1 MTIRLSK
8 EVVRRIDAFWANDLG
23 CLPEDFY
30 QTGVGITVREA
41 SDDLYAHVFRRLE
54 RLQVDCSPS
63 LYGDLRSAIKGRGPE
78 EVFEPAFWLA
88 ALGARVERILGPTYL
103 GYKDVA
109 EERPIDPRVRILGV
123 DEGTLL
129 DHLRQGVSSQEWEHG
144 GLEDCQSIAG
154 YFLEGSLVA
163 ASGYEVWGG
172 TLAHICVTT
181 HAGFRSHGYGQACV
195 RAVTEEAVKIG
206 LVAQYQTLFE
216 NKPSIAVAR
225 ALEFE
230 EYGQRMFVRC
240 KSA

>member
-1 MTIRLSK
+1 MTMRLS
-8 EVVRRIDAFWANDLG
+8 EEGVRKIDAFWADDLG

-30 QTGVGITVREA
+30 KTGLGITVREA
-41 SDDLYAHVFRRLE
+41 NWDLYAHVFRRLE
-54 RLQVDCSPS
+54 WIQVDCSPS
-63 LYGDLRSAIKGRGPE
+63 LYQDVRNAVQGRGTGE
-78 EVFEPAFWLA
+78 AFEPAFWRA
-88 ALGARVERILGPTYL
+88 AIGARVERVLGPTYL
-103 GYKDVA
+103 GYKDVTD
-109 EERPIDPRVRILGV
+109 EVPIDHHLRLLGV

-129 DHLRQGVSSQEWEHG
+129 DQLRHGITSQEWEHG
-144 GLEDCQSIAG
+144 GLENCQTIAA

-163 ASGYEVWGG
+163 AAGYEVWGG

-181 HAGFRSHGYGQACV
+181 HAGFRSHGFGRACV

-216 NKPSIAVAR
+216 NKPSIAVAL
-225 ALEFE
+225 ALDFV